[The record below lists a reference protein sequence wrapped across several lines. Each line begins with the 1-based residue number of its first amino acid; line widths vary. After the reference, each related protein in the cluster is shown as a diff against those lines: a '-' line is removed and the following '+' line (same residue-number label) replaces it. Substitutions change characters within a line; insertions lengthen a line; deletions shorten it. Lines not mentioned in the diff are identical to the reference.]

1 MALVAVLGTSAFA
14 GQEASVTRVDPR
26 TVFAKGQAALQSG
39 DLDTA
44 EKNFRQV
51 LAADPSSA
59 GAYAN
64 LGVVEMRRKEW
75 EQALTLLRKAEQ
87 LNSKMAGIR
96 LNIGLVEY
104 HRANYAGAIAPLT
117 SVVDEQP
124 GNAQARYLLGLCE
137 VFTQRYAEAVA
148 TLEPL
153 WEQRSADLMYLYV
166 LGIAA
171 HNAEHTAAND
181 ALDERAL
188 QRLIEVGGDSAE
200 LHFILGKAYLNRQE
214 DDAAIT
220 ELNRAAAANSSL
232 PYVHLTLGVTHLR
245 LGDDDALAEEEFHK
259 DIAIEPD
266 LADNY
271 AQLGILY
278 AREQKPE
285 AAEKA
290 FAEALRRD
298 AKMASAH
305 FGLAQLYFGEA
316 KFVLALREVDAAL
329 AQAPESQNV
338 HYLRGRILTRLGRR
352 EDAKAELA
360 ATQKLMNESL
370 GKARADLDEKAIPN
384 PELTHDSN

>member
-1 MALVAVLGTSAFA
+1 MCAAASRYIGAVDSQRPVTGCILPRREAVPRRRNVRAKIFWSLGALLAMVAVLGTSALA
-14 GQEASVTRVDPR
+14 GQEASVTRVDAR
-26 TVFAKGQAALQSG
+26 AVFAKGQAALQSG
-39 DLDTA
+39 DLDAA

-51 LAADPSSA
+51 LAADPNSA

-75 EQALTLLRKAEQ
+75 EQALALLRKAEK
-87 LNSKMAGIR
+87 LNPKMAGIR

-171 HNAEHTAAND
+171 HNAEHTAANN

-220 ELNRAAAANSSL
+220 ELNRAAAANESDRSAVL
-232 PYVHLTLGVTHLR
+232 
-245 LGDDDALAEEEFHK
+245 DAVAC
-259 DIAIEPD
+259 
-266 LADNY
+266 
-271 AQLGILY
+271 
-278 AREQKPE
+278 
-285 AAEKA
+285 AA
-290 FAEALRRD
+290 
-298 AKMASAH
+298 
-305 FGLAQLYFGEA
+305 
-316 KFVLALREVDAAL
+316 V
-329 AQAPESQNV
+329 
-338 HYLRGRILTRLGRR
+338 
-352 EDAKAELA
+352 AKAVDCS
-360 ATQKLMNESL
+360 ATGQFDDGSAVAKCN
-370 GKARADLDEKAIPN
+370 
-384 PELTHDSN
+384 